1 MTYKMATPKRVFM
14 ISKDDL
20 QVLVETY
27 KTTDIETGNST
38 STFIGQY
45 WKKSFKTGT
54 FEITRTGLL
63 REAAWARKNGFDEW
77 CELVS
82 NWADRAVSF

>member
-1 MTYKMATPKRVFM
+1 MATPKRVFR

-27 KTTDIETGNST
+27 KITDIETGNST
-38 STFIGQY
+38 AAFIGQY
-45 WKKSFKTGT
+45 WKRSLKTGT

-63 REAAWARKNGFDEW
+63 REATWARKNGFDEW
-77 CELVS
+77 CKIVS
-82 NWADRAVSF
+82 NWAEVAVPV